1 MALSRTVVRTIA
13 FNRRDPGPT
22 LERANGIIWNDT
34 TSDLFVTAFY
44 ANWEPYK
51 EQLTYANAG
60 HNPPLL
66 LRRSGKSQLLR
77 GDGMAMGV
85 LEKIHISQQAV
96 RLHPGDTVIFY
107 TDGVTEAVNEDYDE
121 FGLERLR
128 LAAQKA
134 QNREA
139 AGIMAA
145 ITSAIR
151 DFAGDTPQSDDVTLI
166 VMKRHA

>member
-44 ANWEPYK
+44 ANWEPYR
-51 EQLTYANAG
+51 ERLTYANAG

-66 LRRSGKSQLLR
+66 LRHTGRTQQLR
-77 GDGMAMGV
+77 GDGIAMGV
-85 LEKIHISQQAV
+85 LEHVEIAQHEVQL
-96 RLHPGDTVIFY
+96 RPGDTVIYY

-128 LAAQKA
+128 LAALTA
-134 QNREA
+134 QDRDA